1 MKSLLI
7 LIYQYE
13 SKNIENVVN
22 FIDCYGVAVAV
33 YNDGFITV
41 QGIEGYVRN
50 TKIEGHVPD
59 IRRFDKKNKKNVK
72 NNANDK
78 IFRVVSIIDV
88 DAEDNAVV
96 LAEEGSD
103 EDIAE
108 NVLGLVANKAEDAY
122 YKMAMK
128 KKEVFKE
135 DKKGEIVS
143 LLQVIFGIDI
153 IQKDVTKE
161 DIENLEDIRN
171 VRQIEDEKSIEDNG
185 KLLEEIRV
193 AYNYPKDV

>member
-1 MKSLLI
+1 M
-7 LIYQYE
+7 
-13 SKNIENVVN
+13 
-22 FIDCYGVAVAV
+22 
-33 YNDGFITV
+33 
-41 QGIEGYVRN
+41 
-50 TKIEGHVPD
+50 
-59 IRRFDKKNKKNVK
+59 
-72 NNANDK
+72 
-78 IFRVVSIIDV
+78 
-88 DAEDNAVV
+88 
-96 LAEEGSD
+96 AEEGSD